1 MMKSTAQKSTVDIR
15 SEIGVLEGVI
25 LHTPGPEVENMTPE
39 NAERA
44 LYSDILNLSVV
55 QQEYV
60 QLEGVLNK
68 ITNTFQVRTLLE
80 DILGNEKVKH
90 NIITSIC
97 ENEQV
102 SGIKR
107 QLLGMDASQLATQLI
122 EGVVME
128 KDTLTKFWSKQR
140 YSLMPLHNF
149 FFTRDAAVAIRDKVL
164 ISRMAKKVRER
175 ESIIMEAIFD
185 YHTNFITTTVNP
197 YREKILPE
205 HTKIEGGD
213 VLVARDDVFLIGIG
227 SRTSPQGVDLLL
239 ERIKKV
245 GERRYVIVQELPHSP
260 ESFIHLDMVFT
271 FLSQMECMVY
281 EPVILKPN
289 RLQTVMITIDNGRV
303 ASIQEQDNLLTALQS
318 LGFDL
323 KPLYCGGHKDPWIQ
337 EREQWHSGTNFFAF
351 APGKIIGYAR
361 NVYTIDELNSNGY
374 EILPAG
380 DVISGKTDP
389 ADYEKCVVTLDGSE
403 LPRGGGGARCM
414 TMPVVR
420 QSVSW

>member
-1 MMKSTAQKSTVDIR
+1 MAESRVRSEINIR
-15 SEIGVLEGVI
+15 SEIGRLEAVI
-25 LHTPGPEVENMTPE
+25 LHTPGAEVENMTPE

-55 QQEYV
+55 QQEYS
-60 QLEGVLNK
+60 QLEKVLDK
-68 ITNTFQVRTLLE
+68 VARTYQVRALLK
-80 DILGNEKVKH
+80 DILENEKVKH
-90 NIITSIC
+90 NIISAIC
-97 ENEQV
+97 ENENLNGV
-102 SGIKR
+102 RS
-107 QLLGMDASQLATQLI
+107 QLMELDAANLATQLI

-128 KDTLTKFWSKQR
+128 KDTLTKFWSQQR

-164 ISRMAKKVRER
+164 ISRMANRVRER

-185 YHTNFITTTVNP
+185 YHPDFITTTVNP
-197 YREKILPE
+197 YREKVLPKE
-205 HTKIEGGD
+205 TRIEGGD

-239 ERIKKV
+239 ERIKKI
-245 GERRYVIVQELPHSP
+245 GERRYVIVQELPHKP

-271 FLSQMECMVY
+271 FLNTHECMVY

-303 ASIQEQDNLLTALQS
+303 AGIQEQDNLLTALTS

-323 KPLYCGGHKDPWIQ
+323 EPLFCGGSRDEWIQ
-337 EREQWHSGTNFFAF
+337 EREQWHSGANFFAF
-351 APGKIIGYAR
+351 APGKVIGYAR
-361 NVYTIDELNSNGY
+361 NVYTMEELSNHGY
-374 EILPAG
+374 AIIPAA

-389 ADYEKCVVTLDGSE
+389 DSVEKCAVTLDGSE

-414 TMPVVR
+414 TMPIIR
-420 QSVSW
+420 QPVSW